1 MTLIERVV
9 EEINS
14 DLFNGDTEAIEELLT
29 FVPKENLVQYLPE
42 EEWRK
47 YGKWTWN
54 NG

>member
-1 MTLIERVV
+1 MKLIKRVL

-42 EEWRK
+42 KEWRE
-47 YGKWTWN
+47 YETN
-54 NG
+54 D